1 MMPSPSVPAFE
12 TVPKMLVALAHG
24 SNEPMVIAPAP
35 ASIRLRAVESA
46 VDTGAGGGGGGGIGA
61 GPGACS
67 GGYHLPS
74 LATHQPGPWLWSL
87 IPSRLSLSASSPQRT
102 GRVVRPSLALPR
114 APAASSSDSTTASV
128 ASHGLRHPGTRA
140 NEKTETT

>member
-1 MMPSPSVPAFE
+1 MNIIDNIYNLIKIEFFFFFKQKTAYEMSMSDWSSDVCSSDL
-12 TVPKMLVALAHG
+12 VPKMLVALAHG

-87 IPSRLSLSASSPQRT
+87 IPRSEARRVGKECVGT
-102 GRVVRPSLALPR
+102 GRSRWWPY
-114 APAASSSDSTTASV
+114 
-128 ASHGLRHPGTRA
+128 
-140 NEKTETT
+140 N

>member
-61 GPGACS
+61 DQGACS
-67 GGYHLPS
+67 GGYHLPA
-74 LATHQPGPWLWSL
+74 LATHQPGPSHRSILTSPPHPSPRPTPRTAKSL
-87 IPSRLSLSASSPQRT
+87 
-102 GRVVRPSLALPR
+102 RPTLP
-114 APAASSSDSTTASV
+114 P
-128 ASHGLRHPGTRA
+128 P
-140 NEKTETT
+140 